1 MLQSYVVH
9 RGNQQFLMTR
19 GQPQGA
25 CLSSVL
31 CDIYY
36 SDIDKTQLREFQN
49 DSDLLIRAVDD
60 YLYVTTSLDRAV
72 WYVTD

>member
-9 RGNQQFLMTR
+9 RGNQQFLMTC

-36 SDIDKTQLREFQN
+36 SDMDKTELGEFQN
-49 DSDLLIRAVDD
+49 DNDLLIRAVDD
-60 YLYVTTSLDRAV
+60 YLYATTNLDRAV
-72 WYVTD
+72 RYVTN